1 MPSLVGSEMCIR
13 DSAGLG
19 LGGLVGRLDLGLVV
33 GHRAGREDVV
43 AQAQLGL
50 VLLDELLGGLFDEL
64 FDGLGRLHLGG
75 DDLGGDLDGGGGLD
89 DLLDLF
95 ESLDG
100 LDDLLDLGLRRCH
113 GPQGLDVVAV
123 DTLDAE
129 TQAAA
134 LGVDLDDLDLH
145 DLAHGDDLVRALDVA
160 VGQLAD
166 VYETLDALVDLDE
179 GAEGDDL
186 GDATLDD
193 VADLVLSHD
202 LLPRVFLGLLETEA
216 DALAVAVDVEHL
228 DLDLL
233 VDLQHLGRVVD
244 VRPAE
249 LRDVDEAV
257 DAVEVDE
264 GAEVDDVADSALDD
278 VAHAEL
284 VDDLLAHFL
293 ALLFED
299 CLLY

>member
-1 MPSLVGSEMCIR
+1 M
-13 DSAGLG
+13 
-19 LGGLVGRLDLGLVV
+19 
-33 GHRAGREDVV
+33 
-43 AQAQLGL
+43 
-50 VLLDELLGGLFDEL
+50 
-64 FDGLGRLHLGG
+64 
-75 DDLGGDLDGGGGLD
+75 
-89 DLLDLF
+89 
-95 ESLDG
+95 
-100 LDDLLDLGLRRCH
+100 
-113 GPQGLDVVAV
+113 
-123 DTLDAE
+123 
-129 TQAAA
+129 
-134 LGVDLDDLDLH
+134 
-145 DLAHGDDLVRALDVA
+145 A

-166 VYETLDALVDLDE
+166 VHETLDALVDLDE

-193 VADLVLSHD
+193 VADLVLGDD

-249 LRDVDEAV
+249 LADVDEAV

-264 GAEVDDVADSALDD
+264 GAEVDDVADRALDD
-278 VAHAEL
+278 VAHVEL
-284 VDDLLAHFL
+284 VDDLLADLL

-299 CLLY
+299 GAAAEDHVVAVAVHLDDAAVELLADVLLEVLHAADVDQRGRQEAAHAEVEDEAALDDLDDGAGDRLAALEGALDALPGLLERARFLLRMRRPSASSLVMTSASISSPSATSSEVLTFLRMLSSLTGMTPSDL